1 MLIHSWGQWALPLV
15 NYGARKLESK
25 QTFSYMIGIP
35 NGLDQEDP
43 EHELVAIWQIL
54 HEKRR
59 PREHA
64 LTPVGTHRKLE
75 DFRKCSHNDRASAPH
90 GRFNGVRSLLPL
102 KF

>member
-15 NYGARKLESK
+15 NYGARKLEK
-25 QTFSYMIGIP
+25 P
-35 NGLDQEDP
+35 PAL

-64 LTPVGTHRKLE
+64 LTPSYVLSKLE